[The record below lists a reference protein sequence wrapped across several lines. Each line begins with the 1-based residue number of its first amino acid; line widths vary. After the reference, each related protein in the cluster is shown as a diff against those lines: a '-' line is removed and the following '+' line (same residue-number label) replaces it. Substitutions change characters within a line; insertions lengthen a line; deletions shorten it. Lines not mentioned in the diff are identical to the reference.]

1 MHLHLKKP
9 ELERFID
16 EQVSAGFFPDR
27 QAAVEAAV
35 EQMMQDRQEAQLDD
49 DTVEAIRRADE
60 QIDAG
65 HGIDFKQFAA
75 EMRKK
80 FAGGHGRPISPNRA

>member
-1 MHLHLKKP
+1 MQLELKKP

-16 EQVSAGFFPDR
+16 DQVKAGLFPDH
-27 QAAVEAAV
+27 QTAVEAAI
-35 EQMMQDRQEAQLDD
+35 EQMMQSQQETGLDD
-49 DTVEAIRRADE
+49 ETVEAINRAEE

-65 HGIDFKQFAA
+65 HGIDFKNFAT

-80 FAGGHGRPISPNRA
+80 FVCG